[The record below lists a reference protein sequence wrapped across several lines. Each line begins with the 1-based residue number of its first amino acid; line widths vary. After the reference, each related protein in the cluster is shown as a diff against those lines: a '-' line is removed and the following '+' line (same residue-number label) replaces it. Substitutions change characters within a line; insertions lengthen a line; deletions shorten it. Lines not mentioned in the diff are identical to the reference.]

1 MKKFLFP
8 LLLLI
13 SIMSFAQHSGHS
25 ASGLGYADSINTGL
39 IKMDTFKGSPM
50 RMAMANIGDAH
61 VHIAYGSPGVR
72 GRNIWGGLVSYDEVW
87 VAGAHSATKISF
99 SKPVVISNKKI
110 EAGTYGLFII
120 PKRDKWIFIIN
131 TKAEMHLVHD
141 YNEKNDVVRVDVVPT
156 ELSKELPRLTYE
168 VVETKKG
175 QGEIRLMWEKKS
187 IAVAIRAM

>member
-1 MKKFLFP
+1 MFIS
-8 LLLLI
+8 LI
-13 SIMSFAQHSGHS
+13 TYAQHSGHS
-25 ASGLGYADSINTGL
+25 ASGLGYADSVNSGI
-39 IKMDTFKGSPM
+39 IKVDTFKGSPM

-99 SKPVVISNKKI
+99 STPVVINNKKI
-110 EAGTYGLFII
+110 DAGTYGLFII
-120 PKRDKWIFIIN
+120 PKRDKWVFIIN

-141 YNEKNDVVRVDVVPT
+141 YDEKNDVVRVDVVP
-156 ELSKELPRLTYE
+156 KELTKEVPRLTYE

-175 QGEIRLMWEKKS
+175 QGEIRLMWEKKR
-187 IAVAIRAM
+187 IMVPVKQ